1 MANVLNLQIGAGE
14 DVKRRRL
21 SYARW
26 RVSLAYRVI
35 LLLN

>member
-1 MANVLNLQIGAGE
+1 MANVLNLQTDTVE

-21 SYARW
+21 FDARW
-26 RVSLAYRVI
+26 RVSLTYRVI